1 MQPQETHHS
10 MSGAHP
16 KMMENKFPSPVP
28 FLAREKV
35 RVRATIFALSVL
47 AAPLAAQTAS
57 DVPTGTP
64 AASIDLA
71 TAAGVTLVKGHWRY
85 SDTAIIETAFKAPG
99 PDKQPTGA
107 PLKTYDY
114 TPHAG
119 GADFDDSQWPVI
131 APTTLDQRRSTGR
144 LCFNW
149 YRLKLTIPEH
159 IGSYDPTGATVV
171 FETSVDDYAE
181 VWVDGELKRALGQT
195 GGSVIAGWNATNRL
209 VVGRNVHPGQTIQLA
224 VFGANGPLSNPP
236 TNFIYMRFAKLEFYG
251 AAPGPVAITP
261 SEVNVEVRRVDPA
274 IDAIV
279 GPNPKIFKL
288 AEGFRFTEGPIWVRS
303 GGYLLFSDPNSNVIY
318 KYTPDGQLSVFRQP
332 SGYAGADV
340 AEYGQPGS
348 NGLTLDKQGRLT
360 VDQHGNRRVIRI
372 EADGNETVLA
382 DRYDG
387 KRLNSP
393 NDLVYKSDGALYFT
407 DPPFGLPKFF
417 DDPRKEL
424 PYSGVY
430 RVADGKIQLLTQE
443 LTGPNGLAFSPDE
456 KYFYLADWDDKRK
469 VVMRYDVHADG
480 TLAHGQVFFDMTAAP
495 GEDALDG
502 MKVDQQGNLYVSGPG
517 GLWVVSPAGKHLG
530 TIIAPKH
537 VHNMAW
543 GDNDG
548 QTLYLCGRSGL
559 YRMRLGI
566 PGIRP

>member
-1 MQPQETHHS
+1 METTMCKRLLLLS
-10 MSGAHP
+10 ATL
-16 KMMENKFPSPVP
+16 
-28 FLAREKV
+28 FL
-35 RVRATIFALSVL
+35 TSVGL
-47 AAPLAAQTAS
+47 PLAAQTTL
-57 DVPTGTP
+57 DTP
-64 AASIDLA
+64 SGPPAVTIDLA
-71 TAAGVTLVKGHWRY
+71 TDDGVKLVNAEWRY
-85 SDTAIIETAFKAPG
+85 SDTKIIEADFKAPG

-107 PLKTYDY
+107 AIKTYDY

-119 GADFDDSQWPVI
+119 GADFDDSKWQVI

-149 YRLKLTIPEH
+149 YRITLTIPERV
-159 IGSYDPTGATVV
+159 GTYDPTGATVV

-181 VWVDGELKRALGQT
+181 VWVDGELTRALGQM
-195 GGSVIAGWNATNRL
+195 GGSVISGWNATNRV
-209 VVGRNVHPGQTIQLA
+209 VVGRNVQPGQKIQLA

-236 TNFIYMRFAKLEFYG
+236 TNFIYMRFAKLEFYPG
-251 AAPGPVAITP
+251 PHGPVAIAP
-261 SEVNVEVRRVDPA
+261 SEVNVEVVRVDPS

-288 AEGFRFTEGPIWVRS
+288 AEGFKFTEGPIWVRE
-303 GGYLLFSDPNSNVIY
+303 GEYLLFSDPNSNIIY
-318 KYTPDGQLSVFRQP
+318 KYTKDGQLSVFRQP
-332 SGYAGADV
+332 SGYEGTDI

-360 VDQHGNRRVIRI
+360 IDQHGYRRVIRL
-372 EADGNETVLA
+372 ESDGRETVLA

-430 RVADGKIQLLTQE
+430 RAFDGKVQLVTKE

-456 KYFYLADWDDKRK
+456 KYFYLADWDEKRK
-469 VVMRYDVHADG
+469 VVMRYDVQRDG
-480 TLAHGQVFFDMTAAP
+480 TLANGKVFFDMTAAP

-517 GLWVVSPAGKHLG
+517 GLWVLSSAGKHLG
-530 TIIAPKH
+530 TIIAPRH

-543 GDNDG
+543 GDDDG

-559 YRMRLGI
+559 YRMRLNI